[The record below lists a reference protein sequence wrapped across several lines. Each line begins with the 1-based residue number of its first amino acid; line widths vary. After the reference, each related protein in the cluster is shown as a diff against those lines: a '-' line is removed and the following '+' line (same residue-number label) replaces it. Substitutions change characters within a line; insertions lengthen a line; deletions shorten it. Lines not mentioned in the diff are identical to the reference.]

1 MLVLVVDDEPG
12 DCQTM
17 ADTLVR
23 EGFDVLKAMDAPSAL
38 RAIENNSIDLL
49 VSDISLPGVNGCE
62 LARQILDI
70 QPDAKVLFVS
80 GFVGAE
86 VCQYY
91 GVPITDLFFLRK
103 PFTPRDLVARVEL
116 VLQAPGR
123 VQLSAP
129 ASGGAA

>member
-1 MLVLVVDDEPG
+1 
-12 DCQTM
+12 M
-17 ADTLVR
+17 AEALSR
-23 EGFDVLKAMDAPSAL
+23 EGFDVLKAIDAPSAL
-38 RAIENNSIDLL
+38 RAIEKHTPIDLL
-49 VSDISLPGVNGCE
+49 VTDISLPGINGCE